1 MDWMVWT
8 LTTAI
13 FFGVIAL
20 LLVVMTT
27 WELVSPTR
35 ERRGFLPISTTRGDR
50 FFIGMLSAA
59 YIHLA
64 VVGFTSLSLWL
75 ALGVSVVW
83 MLVLL
88 RWG

>member
-8 LTTAI
+8 LPTAI

-64 VVGFTSLSLWL
+64 VVAFTSLSLWL

>member
-8 LTTAI
+8 LPTAI

-35 ERRGFLPISTTRGDR
+35 ERRGFLPIGTTRGDR

-64 VVGFTSLSLWL
+64 VVGFTDLSLWL

>member
-8 LTTAI
+8 LPTAM
-13 FFGVIAL
+13 FFSVIAL
-20 LLVVMTT
+20 LLVLMTT
-27 WELVSPTR
+27 WELISPSR

-64 VVGFTSLSLWL
+64 VIGFTSLGLWL
-75 ALGVSVVW
+75 ALALSVVW
-83 MLVLL
+83 MVLLL